1 MKDRSGLIISFER
14 EVGRTQ
20 SEFKTNFE
28 GLISRIGGF
37 IGVSKNFMWL
47 VILLISSVSF
57 LMPHFKGNTIM

>member
-1 MKDRSGLIISFER
+1 MNDRSGLIISFER

-47 VILLISSVSF
+47 MILIVSSVSF
-57 LMPHFKGNTIM
+57 LMSQLKGNTII